1 MHEKTQ
7 QTNRDSSPEEQV
19 DTTDAQLS
27 RVSGKSNEGEGY
39 QCENK
44 TDVLLEPV
52 RCIHDI
58 PMFVPLHIGA
68 SGNHA
73 LLKPRV
79 YHDPAPRDPFIKSK

>member
-27 RVSGKSNEGEGY
+27 RVSGNTNGGEGY

-52 RCIHDI
+52 RCILI
-58 PMFVPLHIGA
+58 FPCLSSSWRK

-73 LLKPRV
+73 LLKP
-79 YHDPAPRDPFIKSK
+79 ACTTTQPRETRL